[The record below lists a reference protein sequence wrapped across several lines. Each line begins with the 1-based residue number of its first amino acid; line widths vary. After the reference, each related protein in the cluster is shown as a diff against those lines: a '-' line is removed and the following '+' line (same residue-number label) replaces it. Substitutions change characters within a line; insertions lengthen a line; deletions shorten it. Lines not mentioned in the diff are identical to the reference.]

1 MSQYKKFV
9 SKEYEAIKSGLD
21 IVKNPD
27 LTLKD
32 LKIEYRKLL
41 KTYNK
46 TNKRLSRIVEHSD
59 RQQRQIQELNEKLKE
74 LSTK

>member
-9 SKEYEAIKSGLD
+9 SKEYEAIKDGLD
-21 IVKNPD
+21 ILKNPD

-41 KTYNK
+41 RTYNK
-46 TNKRLSRIVEHSD
+46 INKRLSRIVEHSD
-59 RQQRQIQELNEKLKE
+59 RQQKQIQKLNEKLE
-74 LSTK
+74 LIGD